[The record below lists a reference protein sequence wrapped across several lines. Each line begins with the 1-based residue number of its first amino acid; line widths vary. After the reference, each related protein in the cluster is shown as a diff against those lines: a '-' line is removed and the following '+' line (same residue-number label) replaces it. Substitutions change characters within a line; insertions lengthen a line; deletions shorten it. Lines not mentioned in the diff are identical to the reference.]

1 MMPAVPASK
10 FDLADLTNMTDL
22 IRIGLRLL
30 LIWVL
35 AWCGWLLVK
44 LVARRIIA
52 AVDDHDDSTF
62 TAAERRGHTIAHL
75 LRSVGRVVLLA
86 IAILLSLNLFIDITA
101 VIAGVSILGLAVSFG
116 AQSLVKDVISGFFI
130 LMENQFALGDVIEA
144 AGKGGVVERMT
155 LRVVHLRDLDGS
167 LHVIPNGQITVV
179 TNMTRGWSRAVIE
192 LGVGYGTDLDRA
204 LQIFGDEARKLEA
217 DPAWSARVDGPPEVS
232 GVIELGDS
240 SVVIRT
246 MLRTKPAQHWDV
258 GREFRRRIKRRLEV
272 EGIDIPFPQRVVH
285 HVYPGGEAEGRRDAG
300 GRGRADG

>member
-1 MMPAVPASK
+1 MLPVIAPK
-10 FDLADLTNMTDL
+10 FDLADLTNATDL
-22 IRIGLRLL
+22 MRIGLRLV

-35 AWCGWLLVK
+35 AWAGWLLVK
-44 LVARRIIA
+44 FAARRIIA
-52 AVDDHDDSTF
+52 AVDDGDDSTF
-62 TAAERRGHTIAHL
+62 TAAEKRGHTIAQL

-86 IAILLSLNLFIDITA
+86 VAVLLSLNLFIDITA

-130 LMENQFALGDVIEA
+130 LMENQFALGDVVQA

-167 LHVIPNGQITVV
+167 LHIIPNGQIAVV
-179 TNMTRGWSRAVIE
+179 TNMTRGWSRAVVEI
-192 LGVGYGTDLDRA
+192 GVAYDTDLDRA
-204 LQIFGDEARKLEA
+204 LQVFADEARKLA
-217 DPAWSARVDGPPEVS
+217 TDPAWIGRMDGAPEVS

-240 SVVIRT
+240 SIVIRT

-258 GREFRRRIKRRLEV
+258 GREFRRRIKARLEV
-272 EGIDIPFPQRVVH
+272 EGIDIPFPQQVVH

-300 GRGRADG
+300 ARGRADG